1 MVEGK
6 GRGGRKEGI
15 DGMPQG
21 ARGVASC
28 LGGRK
33 RGGEE
38 EVGDGE
44 DGAARIA
51 AFRPVGEELFEVS
64 RRSDAGFLFEFACCG
79 LRGLFALAQKAA
91 GECQMV
97 LERLDSASHDEG
109 VERVVDDCQGDDVDR
124 DGDGE
129 G

>member
-1 MVEGK
+1 
-6 GRGGRKEGI
+6 
-15 DGMPQG
+15 MPQG
-21 ARGVASC
+21 ACSVASC

-64 RRSDAGFLFEFACCG
+64 RRSDTGFL
-79 LRGLFALAQKAA
+79 LRARVLPPSSVCFALAQETA

-97 LERLDSASHDEG
+97 LERLDSAPHDEG
-109 VERVVDDCQGDDVDR
+109 VERVVDDRQGDDVDR

>member
-1 MVEGK
+1 M
-6 GRGGRKEGI
+6 
-15 DGMPQG
+15 
-21 ARGVASC
+21 
-28 LGGRK
+28 GGRK

-64 RRSDAGFLFEFACCG
+64 RRSDAGFLLEFACCG
-79 LRGLFALAQKAA
+79 LLRLFALAQEAT
-91 GECQMV
+91 GECQVV
-97 LERLDSASHDEG
+97 LERLNTAPHDER
-109 VERVVDDCQGDDVDR
+109 VERVIDDRQGDDVDR
-124 DGDGE
+124 DGNGQ